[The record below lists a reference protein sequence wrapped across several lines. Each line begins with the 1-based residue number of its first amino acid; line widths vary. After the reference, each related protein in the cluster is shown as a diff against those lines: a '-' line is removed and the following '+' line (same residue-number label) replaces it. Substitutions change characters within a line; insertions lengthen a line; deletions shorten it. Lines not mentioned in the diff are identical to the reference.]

1 MYEKLVIVT
10 RRTRLEELIA
20 RFNTPGQARFYIE
33 HSGGYFGDYEREHDA
48 YRRSRRPRARCRSA
62 PDRAC

>member
-33 HSGGYFGDYEREHDA
+33 HAGGDFGDYEREHDA
-48 YRRSRRPRARCRSA
+48 YRRALDRVRRELCP
-62 PDRAC
+62 